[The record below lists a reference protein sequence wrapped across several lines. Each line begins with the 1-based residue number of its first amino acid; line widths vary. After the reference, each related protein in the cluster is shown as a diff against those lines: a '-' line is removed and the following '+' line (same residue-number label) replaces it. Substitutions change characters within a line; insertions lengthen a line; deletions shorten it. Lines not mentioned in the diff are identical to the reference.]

1 MIEFS
6 EISLEA
12 RAPDV
17 TDGGRWK
24 SIPLVQRI
32 DPLTLKTCRILT
44 GVKLQPE
51 RPPVLMDIIEA
62 EGFCPFCED
71 VFERV
76 TFAFESDIV
85 PTGRIRK
92 NRAAVVPNI
101 MAYSGYSSVGIYDT
115 SRHFLAL
122 DQFTPEI
129 LNDAFSVMVDHAK
142 AVKAARPDLG
152 WSSISANYLP
162 SSGSSVVHPHLQ
174 SSHDFQ
180 PMQYQKELVEGA
192 KAYHKTS
199 SRSYFDDLVSQE
211 KNSSRY
217 IGTTGSVTWLTP
229 FAPRGF
235 QEIWGVIGNA
245 SDIAE
250 LTQRNLA
257 DLSDGVARVFA
268 YYGANNFSAFNY
280 SMVGG
285 GPGSLDFGFRLV
297 FRILVRSNPDKYY
310 RSDVTYF
317 ERLLDEPLLDVSPE
331 EVAKAVAVFFN

>member
-1 MIEFS
+1 MIEFN
-6 EISLEA
+6 EINLEA

-24 SIPLVQRI
+24 SIPLVQRV

-51 RPPVLMDIIEA
+51 RPPALADITDTG
-62 EGFCPFCED
+62 GFCPFCED

-76 TFAFESDIV
+76 TFGFEPELV
-85 PTGRIRK
+85 PAGRIRR
-92 NRAAVVPNI
+92 NRAAIVPNI
-101 MAYSGYSSVGIYDT
+101 MAYSSYSSVGIYDT
-115 SRHFLAL
+115 SRHFLTL

-129 LNDAFSVMVDHAK
+129 LSDAFSVMVEHAQ
-142 AVKAARPDLG
+142 AVKAARPDLA

-180 PMQYQKELVEGA
+180 PMLYQKELVDGA
-192 KAYHKTS
+192 KGYFAS
-199 SRSYFDDLVSQE
+199 NSRSYFDDLVAQE

-217 IGTTGSVTWLTP
+217 IGSSGSVTWLTP

-235 QEIWGVIGNA
+235 QEIWGAIAEVA
-245 SDIAE
+245 DIAD
-250 LTQRNLA
+250 LSQQNLS

-268 YYGANNFSAFNY
+268 YYGSHNFSAFNY
-280 SMVGG
+280 SLVGG
-285 GPGSLDFGFRLV
+285 GPKSLDFGFRLV

-331 EVAKAVAVFFN
+331 EVAKAAREFFS